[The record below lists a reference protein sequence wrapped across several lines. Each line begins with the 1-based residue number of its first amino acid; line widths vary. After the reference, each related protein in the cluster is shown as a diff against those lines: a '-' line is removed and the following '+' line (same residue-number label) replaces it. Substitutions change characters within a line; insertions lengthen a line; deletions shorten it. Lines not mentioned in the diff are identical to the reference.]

1 MNKVSSHQK
10 CNCCC
15 CFGLFRGILEKSFQE
30 NSTTVKN
37 FLSSFLALLLH
48 VIVTCNAKIN
58 DCNSPTEKRYIAW
71 QSSETWGELIKQGTK
86 LIGNGAK
93 TVGQYQNK
101 CRVFL
106 FLHNKDGSLEN
117 LVSLFIVTSFPCF
130 PALNC

>member
-15 CFGLFRGILEKSFQE
+15 CFSLFTGILEKSFQE

-58 DCNSPTEKRYIAW
+58 DCNSPTEKHYIA
-71 QSSETWGELIKQGTK
+71 
-86 LIGNGAK
+86 
-93 TVGQYQNK
+93 
-101 CRVFL
+101 
-106 FLHNKDGSLEN
+106 
-117 LVSLFIVTSFPCF
+117 
-130 PALNC
+130 